1 MNGTMDT
8 YFVSQWNKNAWRI
21 LNWFKTTP
29 QSEYN
34 EYEKIVKKLF
44 ELVINDDDN
53 DHEWSWMDMT
63 TLDHGSWQG
72 TQIFIVHKSTYQPGV
87 TDYVMTHNEYGSCSG
102 CDTLEAIRVMNYDDD
117 LPTQSQLND
126 YMTLC
131 LHLVQRMKRL
141 SGDEVS
147 CE

>member
-1 MNGTMDT
+1 MDT

-21 LNWFKTTP
+21 LNWFKITP

-44 ELVINDDDN
+44 ELVINDDGSDT
-53 DHEWSWMDMT
+53 WSWMDMT
-63 TLDHGSWQG
+63 VLDHGHYQG
-72 TQIFIVHKSTYQPGV
+72 TQIFIVHKYTYQPGV
-87 TDYVMTHNEYGSCSG
+87 RDYVMTHNEYGSCSG
-102 CDTLEAIRVMNYDDD
+102 CDTLLSINSYSDD
-117 LPTQSQLND
+117 LPDQSQLND

-141 SGDEVS
+141 SE
-147 CE
+147 

>member
-1 MNGTMDT
+1 MDT

-29 QSEYN
+29 KCDYN
-34 EYEKIVKKLF
+34 NYEKIVKKLF
-44 ELVINDDDN
+44 ELVIN
-53 DHEWSWMDMT
+53 
-63 TLDHGSWQG
+63 
-72 TQIFIVHKSTYQPGV
+72 
-87 TDYVMTHNEYGSCSG
+87 
-102 CDTLEAIRVMNYDDD
+102 DDD

-131 LHLVQRMKRL
+131 LHLVQRIKRL

>member
-1 MNGTMDT
+1 MDT

-53 DHEWSWMDMT
+53 DHIWSWRDMT
-63 TLDHGSWQG
+63 VLDHGSYQG
-72 TQIFIVHKSTYQPGV
+72 TQIFIVHKYTYQPDV

-102 CDTLEAIRVMNYDDD
+102 CDTLQSINSYSED
-117 LPTQSQLND
+117 LPNQSQLND

-131 LHLVQRMKRL
+131 LHLVQRIKRL